1 MSFPSFRIL
10 LLLSMVS
17 LSFAHQAQ
25 TPSNVEAA
33 EYEPNSDRWFVSNGN
48 SILVTADEGESWSVF
63 GDGGATH
70 GMEVL
75 GTTLFAIQSNVI
87 RAFDVVT
94 GEQLGS
100 LSPGGVNSFLNGMGS
115 ESGPFGD
122 LLVVSDF
129 AEGSLLRIDVSD
141 PTDMVASTLVANT
154 GTTPNGVT
162 IQNGVATVVN
172 WGNNADILQVD
183 VATGEV
189 TTLIDG
195 TGLGFCDG
203 VDWANGSLIVSS
215 WNPQRISR
223 FTPNAT
229 TPTGWDVE
237 TLVQGAPLDNP
248 ADLSVN
254 SNGDRYAVACSGNST
269 VYFGDLPTV
278 SAVQGVKAPSIQASL
293 TANGVLVQT
302 DVAGRWTVRG
312 YDVTG
317 RLLGAS
323 DDLHHSAGEQNWT
336 FEDMGDWVS
345 RSTFLEMHFAASGYG
360 AEMWTTILKRAPLR

>member
-1 MSFPSFRIL
+1 
-10 LLLSMVS
+10 
-17 LSFAHQAQ
+17 
-25 TPSNVEAA
+25 
-33 EYEPNSDRWFVSNGN
+33 
-48 SILVTADEGESWSVF
+48 
-63 GDGGATH
+63 
-70 GMEVL
+70 
-75 GTTLFAIQSNVI
+75 
-87 RAFDVVT
+87 
-94 GEQLGS
+94 
-100 LSPGGVNSFLNGMGS
+100 MGS

-229 TPTGWDVE
+229 TPTGWTWKRWSRGRRWTIRQTSASTPME
-237 TLVQGAPLDNP
+237 TGTPWHQWEQHGLLWRFAHGVCSPRGQSALDSG
-248 ADLSVN
+248 LI
-254 SNGDRYAVACSGNST
+254 DR
-269 VYFGDLPTV
+269 
-278 SAVQGVKAPSIQASL
+278 QWRI
-293 TANGVLVQT
+293 VQT
-302 DVAGRWTVRG
+302 EAAGHWTVRG
-312 YDVTG
+312 YDVMG
-317 RLLGAS
+317 RLLGVS
-323 DDLHHSAGEQNWT
+323 DALHHSAGEQNWT
-336 FEDMGDWVS
+336 FDNMGDWVS
-345 RSTFLEMHFAASGYG
+345 SSTFLEMHFEASGYG
-360 AEMWTTILKRAPLR
+360 AETWTTTLKRALSVDFVQAGSTSMLMRNRFQRESALNSSKSA

>member
-1 MSFPSFRIL
+1 MSFPAFRTL
-10 LLLSMVS
+10 LLLLMVS
-17 LSFAHQAQ
+17 VSFAYQAQ
-25 TPSNVEAA
+25 TPSSVEAA
-33 EYEPNSDRWFVSNGN
+33 EYDPNSDRWFVSNGN
-48 SILVTADEGESWSVF
+48 SILVTEDEGETWSVF
-63 GDGGATH
+63 GEGGATH

-75 GTTLFAIQSNVI
+75 GTTLFAIQSNII
-87 RAFDVVT
+87 RAFDAGT

-100 LSPGGVNSFLNGMGS
+100 LSPAGVGFLNGMGS

-129 AEGSLLRIDVSD
+129 ALGRLLRIDVSD

-189 TTLIDG
+189 TTLVDG
-195 TGLGFCDG
+195 TGLGNCDG

-215 WNPQRISR
+215 WTPQRISR

-229 TPTGWDVE
+229 APTGWDVE
-237 TLVQGAPLDNP
+237 TLVQGSPLNNP

-254 SNGDRYAVACSGNST
+254 SNGDLYAVACSGNST
-269 VYFGDLPTV
+269 VYFGNLPMV
-278 SAVQGVKAPSIQASL
+278 SAVQGFKAPTIQASL
-293 TANGVLVQT
+293 TANGILVQT
-302 DVAGRWTVRG
+302 DVAGHWTVRG

-323 DDLHHSAGEQNWT
+323 YDLNHSAGEQNWT
-336 FEDMGDWVS
+336 FDDMGDWVS
-345 RSTFLEMHFAASGYG
+345 RSTFLEMHFEASGYG
-360 AEMWTTILKRAPLR
+360 AETWTTTLKRAPLR

>member
-10 LLLSMVS
+10 SLLSMVS
-17 LSFAHQAQ
+17 LALTHQAQ

-100 LSPGGVNSFLNGMGS
+100 LSPGGVGFLNGMGS

-129 AEGSLLRIDVSD
+129 AEGRLLRIDVSD
-141 PTDMVASTLVANT
+141 PTDMVASTLVSNT

-162 IQNGVATVVN
+162 ILNGVATVVN

-223 FTPNAT
+223 FTPNAAA
-229 TPTGWDVE
+229 PTGWDVE
-237 TLVQGAPLDNP
+237 TMVQGAPLDNP

-254 SNGDRYAVACSGNST
+254 SSGDRYAVACSGNST

-278 SAVQGVKAPSIQASL
+278 SAVQGLKAPSIQASL
-293 TANGVLVQT
+293 TANGVLVLT
-302 DVAGRWTVRG
+302 DVAGHWTVRG

-323 DDLHHSAGEQNWT
+323 DALHQSAGEQNWT
-336 FEDMGDWVS
+336 FDDMGDWVS
-345 RSTFLEMHFAASGYG
+345 RSTFLEMHFDASGYG
-360 AEMWTTILKRAPLR
+360 TDTWTTTLKRPPLR

>member
-1 MSFPSFRIL
+1 MSFPAFRTL
-10 LLLSMVS
+10 LLLLMVS
-17 LSFAHQAQ
+17 VSFAYQAQ
-25 TPSNVEAA
+25 TPSSVEAA
-33 EYEPNSDRWFVSNGN
+33 EYDPNSDRWFVSNGN
-48 SILVTADEGESWSVF
+48 SILVTEDEGETWSVF
-63 GDGGATH
+63 GEGGATH

-75 GTTLFAIQSNVI
+75 GTTLFAIQSNII
-87 RAFDVVT
+87 RAFDAGT

-100 LSPGGVNSFLNGMGS
+100 LSPAGVGFLNGMGS

-129 AEGSLLRIDVSD
+129 ALGRLLRIDVSD
-141 PTDMVASTLVANT
+141 PTDMMASTLVANT

-189 TTLIDG
+189 TTLVDG
-195 TGLGFCDG
+195 TGLGNCDG

-215 WNPQRISR
+215 WTPQRISR

-229 TPTGWDVE
+229 APTGWDVE
-237 TLVQGAPLDNP
+237 TLVQGSPLNNP

-254 SNGDRYAVACSGNST
+254 SNGDLYAVACSGNST
-269 VYFGDLPTV
+269 VYFGNLPMV
-278 SAVQGVKAPSIQASL
+278 SAVQGFKAPTIQASL
-293 TANGVLVQT
+293 TANGILVQT
-302 DVAGRWTVRG
+302 DVAGHWTVRG

-323 DDLHHSAGEQNWT
+323 YDLNHSAGEQNWT
-336 FEDMGDWVS
+336 FDDMGDWVS
-345 RSTFLEMHFAASGYG
+345 RSTFLEMHFEASGYG
-360 AEMWTTILKRAPLR
+360 AETWTTTLKRAPLR

>member
-1 MSFPSFRIL
+1 MSFPAFRTLSL
-10 LLLSMVS
+10 LLMVS
-17 LSFAHQAQ
+17 VSFGYQAQ

-33 EYEPNSDRWFVSNGN
+33 EYDPNSDRWFVSNGN

-129 AEGSLLRIDVSD
+129 AVGSLLRIDVSD

-154 GTTPNGVT
+154 GTAPNGVT

-237 TLVQGAPLDNP
+237 TLVQGSPLDNP

-254 SNGDRYAVACSGNST
+254 SSGDRY
-269 VYFGDLPTV
+269 
-278 SAVQGVKAPSIQASL
+278 APSIQASL

-302 DVAGRWTVRG
+302 EAAGHWTVRG
-312 YDVTG
+312 YDVMG

-323 DDLHHSAGEQNWT
+323 DALHHSAGEQNWT
-336 FEDMGDWVS
+336 FDNMGDWVS
-345 RSTFLEMHFAASGYG
+345 RSTFLEMHFEASGYG
-360 AEMWTTILKRAPLR
+360 AETWTTTLKRAPLR

>member
-1 MSFPSFRIL
+1 
-10 LLLSMVS
+10 MVS

-100 LSPGGVNSFLNGMGS
+100 LSPAGVGFLNGMGS

-229 TPTGWDVE
+229 APTGWDVE
-237 TLVQGAPLDNP
+237 TLVQGVAVEQSGRPQRQLQWRPVRRGLQWEQHSLLWRFAHGFRSPRGQSALDSGLIDRQWRIGPNRRGRTLDRSRLRCDGPFVGRIGCPAPFCWRAELD
-248 ADLSVN
+248 L
-254 SNGDRYAVACSGNST
+254 
-269 VYFGDLPTV
+269 
-278 SAVQGVKAPSIQASL
+278 
-293 TANGVLVQT
+293 
-302 DVAGRWTVRG
+302 
-312 YDVTG
+312 
-317 RLLGAS
+317 
-323 DDLHHSAGEQNWT
+323 
-336 FEDMGDWVS
+336 
-345 RSTFLEMHFAASGYG
+345 
-360 AEMWTTILKRAPLR
+360 